1 MDLYIWFDTA
11 DEPIGFQFC
20 YDKGRNEHALTW
32 LADSGFSHMRVDAGE
47 PAGALHYK
55 HSPVLTLD
63 GAIDSH
69 IDGAVQLAVTGVQ
82 TCALPIYWTAP
93 SIWHGSRRCFGR
105 SATTCRNPSLGSF
118 WSD

>member
-63 GAIDSH
+63 GAIDMAR
-69 IDGAVQLAVTGVQ
+69 IE
-82 TCALPIYWTAP
+82 ALFRQVSNHLPEPVVRFVLERLT
-93 SIWHGSRRCFGR
+93 S
-105 SATTCRNPSLGSF
+105 TT
-118 WSD
+118 